1 MKSFEELC
9 KENYG
14 RIFKYIFSITKNKEA
29 TEDLIQEV
37 FTIAYEKGRIFLN
50 HEKPAGF
57 LYKTARNITLTYI
70 KGLKRQ
76 ETLAKEYLYENATK
90 EGEPYQKLLREQD
103 QKIDETRYTGG
114 LKLHESRTFVS
125 SGEEL
130 IKEAGTDGF
139 IRNNNKVLGGYVY
152 NDSTFHF
159 DGEAVLK
166 DGTQMGY
173 QFGNYVKGTFSDTYL
188 NIGDA
193 NSYRE
198 WEYTTK
204 SGVKVSLALSE
215 NKALVIA
222 DLPDSYVTINL
233 LSGTQKGITD
243 KMLEEFAD
251 LFDFSKI

>member
-76 ETLAKEYLYENATK
+76 ETLAKEYLYGNATK

-103 QKIDETRYTGG
+103 QKIDETRYTGQVI
-114 LKLHESRTFVS
+114 ESLNPKEYHLYKQRYVEGKS
-125 SGEEL
+125 
-130 IKEAGTDGF
+130 IKEIA
-139 IRNNNKVLGGYVY
+139 
-152 NDSTFHF
+152 
-159 DGEAVLK
+159 
-166 DGTQMGY
+166 
-173 QFGNYVKGTFSDTYL
+173 
-188 NIGDA
+188 
-193 NSYRE
+193 
-198 WEYTTK
+198 
-204 SGVKVSLALSE
+204 SE
-215 NKALVIA
+215 
-222 DLPDSYVTINL
+222 
-233 LSGTQKGITD
+233 KGISEAAVRMRLVRLRREVQNIV
-243 KMLEEFAD
+243 KKLK
-251 LFDFSKI
+251 FDEK